1 MNVLGL
7 VQLVDTTGLGV
18 GYQECLSIE
27 TLARRGLLR
36 TGQQV
41 LNLVESSLRAIIGPT
56 QGIAAGIAFRAAR
69 LGDPALVPAV
79 SQVLSSEQFPESL
92 RLASLQMG
100 TRLWEISRRWNW
112 TQPIHDQFDPVIP
125 QTGVHGGV
133 AFGALVSETTAHE
146 VRAVAAC
153 LLQAA
158 RGIIQ
163 AAVRAIPLDDYM
175 NHRLLAQAQPIIS
188 RLAADF
194 TQHTMPDIRC
204 SQFNF
209 PMA

>member
-1 MNVLGL
+1 MNLLGL
-7 VQLVDTTGLGV
+7 VQLVDTMGPGT
-18 GYQECLSIE
+18 GYQDCLSIE
-27 TLARRGLLR
+27 ALARQGLLR

-41 LNLVESSLRAIIGPT
+41 LNLVDASLQALIGPT

-79 SQVLSSEQFPESL
+79 SQVLSGDQFPQSF
-92 RLASLQMG
+92 RFASLQMG

-112 TQPIHDQFDPVIP
+112 TQPVHEQFDPLMP
-125 QTGVHGGV
+125 QAGVHEGV

-158 RGIIQ
+158 RGIIE
-163 AAVRAIPLDDYM
+163 AAVRAIPLEEAM
-175 NHRLLAQAQPIIS
+175 NHRLLAQAQPLIS
-188 RLAADF
+188 RMAADF
-194 TQHTMPDIRC
+194 AQHNLPDIQC
-204 SQFNF
+204 SKFNF
-209 PMA
+209 PTL

>member
-1 MNVLGL
+1 MNLLGL
-7 VQLVDTTGLGV
+7 VQLVDTSGAGV
-18 GYQECLSIE
+18 GYQDCLSIE
-27 TLARRGLLR
+27 MLARRGLLC

-41 LNLVESSLRAIIGPT
+41 LNLVESALRAVIGPT

-79 SQVLSSEQFPESL
+79 SQVLSSNQLPESL

-112 TQPIHDQFDPVIP
+112 TQPVHEQFDPVMP
-125 QTGVHGGV
+125 QAGVHGGV
-133 AFGALVSETTAHE
+133 AFGTLVSETTAHE

-158 RGIIQ
+158 QGIIQ
-163 AAVRAIPLDDYM
+163 AAVWAIPLEDSM
-175 NHRLLAQAQPIIS
+175 NHRLLAQAQPMIS

-194 TQHTMPDIRC
+194 AQHTLPDIRC
-204 SQFNF
+204 AQFHF